1 MIGRLLL
8 TTRLIYSHTL
18 QSQNFCSHTPDTHNF
33 EGYGVVAS
41 IKVETSDVLDV
52 RLPQM
57 QVGPNVVKRKSGR
70 DAAEDALESLVS
82 EDKRSEEQDR
92 LAQEIIA
99 YAKSVDVVMNRI
111 VSLSIYSLDLADQP
125 ARSGRHIGRSD
136 VSSGQYTQARIWTR

>member
-1 MIGRLLL
+1 
-8 TTRLIYSHTL
+8 
-18 QSQNFCSHTPDTHNF
+18 
-33 EGYGVVAS
+33 
-41 IKVETSDVLDV
+41 
-52 RLPQM
+52 M

>member
-1 MIGRLLL
+1 MIDQSLL
-8 TTRLIYSHTL
+8 TDRLIYSRTL
-18 QSQNFCSHTPDTHNF
+18 QSQTFCSHTPDTHNL

-57 QVGPNVVKRKSGR
+57 QVGPNVIKRKSGR

-82 EDKRSEEQDR
+82 EDKRIEAQDQ
-92 LAQEIIA
+92 LTQEVFV
-99 YAKSVDVVMNRI
+99 YVKSVDVVMNQI
-111 VSLSIYSLDLADQP
+111 VSLSTHFPNRADAS
-125 ARSGRHIGRSD
+125 ARSGRYIGRSH

>member
-1 MIGRLLL
+1 MIGKLLL
-8 TTRLIYSHTL
+8 TNRLIYSRTL

-41 IKVETSDVLDV
+41 IKVETSDVLDI

-82 EDKRSEEQDR
+82 EDKRIQAQDQ
-92 LAQEIIA
+92 LTQEVFA
-99 YAKSVDVVMNRI
+99 YVKSVDVVMNRI
-111 VSLSIYSLDLADQP
+111 VSLST
-125 ARSGRHIGRSD
+125 HFSD
-136 VSSGQYTQARIWTR
+136 